1 MSEPKLELVN
11 FEAHKEIKICNTNF
25 NIAANRVN
33 AVTVVANELSTLVH
47 EYPIFITKHAAT
59 GQYQMVAILGFE
71 SGQNLYLDG
80 ESWRGSYIPMDILR
94 RPFQAYIPDKN
105 NPAQGQIAIDLAH
118 PWVNSNEGHSLVD
131 DQGNSSDYFK
141 RIENTFSQL
150 MGGNSFTLNA
160 LQVADELNLLESV
173 TISVDLPNGEKK
185 TLNGLYSFE
194 QEKVTALT
202 GEALE
207 KSHKAGLLQICHLML
222 SSGANLQKLVGWYDT
237 QANETI

>member
-1 MSEPKLELVN
+1 MLEPKLELVN
-11 FEAHKEIKICNTNF
+11 FEAHKKVKISNTNF
-25 NIAANRVN
+25 NIAENHVN
-33 AVTVVANELSTLVH
+33 SVTVVANELSTLVH
-47 EYPIFITKHAAT
+47 EYPIFITKHAIS
-59 GQYQMVAILGFE
+59 GQYQLLAILGFE

-94 RPFQAYIPDKN
+94 RPFHAYIPDKN

-118 PWVNSNEGHSLVD
+118 PWVNETQGYSLAD
-131 DQGNSSDYFK
+131 DHGKASDYFK
-141 RIENTFSQL
+141 RIEKTFSQL
-150 MGGNSFTLNA
+150 MGGNSYTSNA

-173 TISVDLPNGEKK
+173 TVSVDLPNGEKK

-207 KSHKAGLLQICHLML
+207 KSHQVGLLQICHLML
-222 SSGANLQKLVGWYDT
+222 SSGANLPKLIGWYDN
-237 QANETI
+237 QANEKA